1 MIRIDYYFTS
11 WIVIWFL
18 LYYFNI
24 IKINPK
30 LILICA
36 IYVNILL
43 IFGMFYNNVSNLNII
58 CALIVLII
66 TKLLPY
72 YIVKDQKIVNKDI
85 NYSLLVFIIY
95 LVYVQLLSGNI
106 IKTFNEIYYENLILG
121 KKTPIPLFILAKI
134 IEINKNKNVKRL

>member
-95 LVYVQLLSGNI
+95 LVYVQLVSGNI

-134 IEINKNKNVKRL
+134 IEIKKRKKN

>member
-1 MIRIDYYFTS
+1 
-11 WIVIWFL
+11 
-18 LYYFNI
+18 
-24 IKINPK
+24 
-30 LILICA
+30 
-36 IYVNILL
+36 
-43 IFGMFYNNVSNLNII
+43 MFYNNVSNLNII

>member
-36 IYVNILL
+36 IYVNILI

-95 LVYVQLLSGNI
+95 LVYVQLVSGNI

-134 IEINKNKNVKRL
+134 IEIKKRKKN